1 MKKNILLTIIL
12 IANIT
17 STGFLKTSDNKSDLK
32 QVVQD
37 FQNKRKEQKNT
48 NLDNQ
53 ATNNESMNTKINKF
67 IENNP
72 GKTAISTIS
81 AITLGLAARSAF
93 DDNPVESFAIRNA
106 AFYGGAVISA
116 LGYELVKEGD
126 KEHDLL
132 TPFLTTTGALM
143 LTAGAS
149 MTIASGV
156 APLKDLKK

>member
-1 MKKNILLTIIL
+1 MKKNILLTIML
-12 IANIT
+12 VANIT

-32 QVVQD
+32 QVVKD
-37 FQNKRKEQKNT
+37 FQNQRKEQR
-48 NLDNQ
+48 NQ
-53 ATNNESMNTKINKF
+53 KNESMNTKINKF
-67 IENNP
+67 IEDNP

-81 AITLGLAARSAF
+81 GITLGLAARSAF
-93 DDNPVESFAIRNA
+93 DDNPVESFAIRNV
-106 AFYGGAVISA
+106 AFYGGTVISA